1 MLYEIIRNPGFK
13 DDEKNFF
20 VAPVCEGVFN
30 TEDLIR
36 SVAHGSTLSS
46 ADMKAALT
54 AIVETMAEA
63 LATGKRVKLDGL
75 GSFSLKLTTD
85 ADINDTDEKI
95 GKKISIKT
103 VKFLPA
109 KELLQ
114 KMGKVTFQRTQN
126 PRTLQWDELPQ
137 DQEERLVAF
146 LRQNTFL
153 RRTDAEHIWHCK
165 RTTASRLLNSFCEK
179 GIIRNAGTPRM
190 PIYVLASNEAGQEV

>member
-20 VAPVCEGVFN
+20 VAPVCGGVFN

-54 AIVETMAEA
+54 AIVETLAEA

-126 PRTLQWDELPQ
+126 PRSLQWDELPQ

-146 LRQNTFL
+146 LRQNDFL
-153 RRTDAEHIWHCK
+153 RRTDAENIWHCK

-190 PIYVLASNEAGQEV
+190 PIYVLASNEAGQEA

>member
-54 AIVETMAEA
+54 AIVETLAEA

-126 PRTLQWDELPQ
+126 PRTVQWDELPQ

-146 LRQNTFL
+146 LRQNAFL

-190 PIYVLASNEAGQEV
+190 PIYVLASNEAGQEA

>member
-126 PRTLQWDELPQ
+126 PRSLQWDELPQ

-165 RTTASRLLNSFCEK
+165 RTTATRLLNSFCEK

>member
-13 DDEKNFF
+13 EDEKNFF

-30 TEDLIR
+30 TENLIR

>member
-126 PRTLQWDELPQ
+126 PRSLQWDELPQ

-190 PIYVLASNEAGQEV
+190 PIYVLASNEAGQEA

>member
-126 PRTLQWDELPQ
+126 PRSLQWDELPQ

-146 LRQNTFL
+146 LRQNAFL
-153 RRTDAEHIWHCK
+153 RRTDAEHIWYCK

>member
-190 PIYVLASNEAGQEV
+190 PIYVLASNEAGQEA

>member
-13 DDEKNFF
+13 EDEKNFF

-54 AIVETMAEA
+54 AIVETLAEA

-126 PRTLQWDELPQ
+126 PRSLQWDELPQ

-146 LRQNTFL
+146 LRHNAFL

-190 PIYVLASNEAGQEV
+190 PIYVLASNEAGQEA